1 MVAKFTGMSGDL
13 ESTSLV
19 QRIVLGCLA
28 DLEATG
34 ETPVNT
40 AEIREIVSERLE
52 DVDSETVGH
61 VSETEVI
68 RALNGLAD
76 TQLVGEQRPDDRS
89 PVGKGRPV
97 YDLDVDPETVRETL
111 AEDDRVRSMLE

>member
-1 MVAKFTGMSGDL
+1 MSGEL

-19 QRIVLGCLA
+19 QRIVLGCLV
-28 DLEATG
+28 DLEEAG

-40 AEIREIVSERLE
+40 AEVREVVADRLE
-52 DVDSETVGH
+52 DVDSETVGTL
-61 VSETEVI
+61 SETDVI

-76 TQLVGEQRPDDRS
+76 TPLVDEQHPDDRS

-97 YDLDVDPETVRETL
+97 YSLTVDVEDVRECL
-111 AEDDRVRSMLE
+111 ADDDRVAALLD